1 MPASLR
7 DLTFI
12 SYSHKDKVWLDKL
25 LDTLKPLVRKGSVQP
40 WADTRIRPG
49 DQWRGEIQRSLSSA
63 KVAVLLVS
71 RNFLASDFIAKH
83 ELPPLLKKAKAG
95 GLTVL
100 WVHLSASLYEETEI
114 EGYQAA
120 HDIAKP
126 LDSLSESA
134 QAQVLVEIARKI
146 RNAVAQKEEGP

>member
-1 MPASLR
+1 MPASPR

-12 SYSHKDKVWLDKL
+12 SYSHKDRAWLDQL
-25 LDTLKPLVRKGSVQP
+25 LDTLKPLDSVTL
-40 WADTRIRPG
+40 WADTQIQPG
-49 DQWRGEIQRSLSSA
+49 DQWRDEIKRALLSA

-100 WVHLSASLYEETEI
+100 
-114 EGYQAA
+114 
-120 HDIAKP
+120 
-126 LDSLSESA
+126 
-134 QAQVLVEIARKI
+134 
-146 RNAVAQKEEGP
+146 